1 LIDDPRLSRRT
12 QRPELGPQRGRA
24 DRPPPLGNAL
34 AARGERMPFVL
45 WFGVALFDF
54 AALWLSDAASGR
66 RQLDA
71 GLDSLV
77 NSELHKRSYSD
88 P

>member
-1 LIDDPRLSRRT
+1 
-12 QRPELGPQRGRA
+12 
-24 DRPPPLGNAL
+24 
-34 AARGERMPFVL
+34 MPFVL